1 MTKINKS
8 ALTSAYP
15 KEYVV
20 DASYDP
26 STLGYPLKEVKSLHY
41 EAKLSKYEDKPLVEI
56 HIKGKLVVLDSRDN
70 IPFVYPVNIH
80 EETLVLDDE
89 DGESEG
95 YIIAGSSFDLDA
107 LALEIVKSSLPI
119 RLIRKEEST
128 IKNECGGV
136 RIVSE
141 EEKIHESQTQ
151 HIEVP
156 DLE

>member
-20 DASYDP
+20 DATYD
-26 STLGYPLKEVKSLHY
+26 SLALGYPIKEVKSLHY
-41 EAKLSKYEDKPLVEI
+41 EAKLSRYEDKPLVEI

-70 IPFVYPVNIH
+70 VPFVYPFNIH

-95 YIIAGSSFDLDA
+95 YIIPGSSFDLDM

-119 RLIRKEEST
+119 RLVRKEEST
-128 IKNECGGV
+128 IENECDGV
-136 RIVSE
+136 RIISE
-141 EEKIHESQTQ
+141 EEKAEEGKYQ
-151 HIEVP
+151 HIEIP